1 MIAASLFARGLNYL
15 LQQSPNASE
24 LLSRHAGQHVRFD
37 LIVLALDFR
46 ITHTGSLVEA
56 VSAIPDALLRITP
69 NLFSQLPF
77 LGRDAIRHADYSGD
91 PALLNTLNQ
100 VFSNLNWD
108 MEAQLAPVFGDIVA
122 HRVSTVARGAVR
134 GLRQAVHSLQY
145 NASEYV
151 VEEIELVA
159 RKVDV
164 NRFNREVDGLTDD
177 VARLE
182 ARLTRTEINTALTQA
197 PRHRR

>member
-1 MIAASLFARGLNYL
+1 M
-15 LQQSPNASE
+15 
-24 LLSRHAGQHVRFD
+24 
-37 LIVLALDFR
+37 
-46 ITHTGSLVEA
+46 
-56 VSAIPDALLRITP
+56 
-69 NLFSQLPF
+69 PF
-77 LGRDAIRHADYSGD
+77 LGRGAIRHADYSGD
-91 PALLNTLNQ
+91 PELLNTLNQ

-122 HRVSTVARGAVR
+122 HRISSVARGAMHS
-134 GLRQAVHSLQY
+134 LRQAAQSLQY

-164 NRFNREVDGLTDD
+164 TRFNREVDGLADD

-182 ARLTRTEINTALTQA
+182 ARLARMEIISPLAVA
-197 PRHRR
+197 PPRLP